1 MTGTQLLIVAL
12 VLIVAIFILLFR
24 ALSLRAPGKAKLSFG
39 DLFNVEIDL
48 GAADKDR
55 AKEAIG
61 SAIKERGG
69 NIGKA
74 QQQIDQAR
82 TTRVA
87 RVLWVDDHPDYN
99 LHETIA
105 LEELGLFVTK
115 ATATEAAEVYLQ
127 SLKFALVITDL
138 GRGNNPNAGLELL
151 KKVKLIQKDVPVI
164 VYTLG
169 ASEKRTWLTQSG
181 ARAVVDTPSDLI
193 AAVLANRPAVDHP
206 V

>member
-12 VLIVAIFILLFR
+12 VLIAAIFVLLFR

-48 GAADKDR
+48 GVADKNR
-55 AKEAIG
+55 AKDAIG

-69 NIGKA
+69 NIRNA
-74 QQQIDQAR
+74 QEQIDQTR
-82 TTRVA
+82 STRVA
-87 RVLWVDDHPDYN
+87 RVLWVDDNPDYN

-105 LEELGLFVTK
+105 LEGLGLFVTK
-115 ATATEAAEVYLQ
+115 ATTTEAAEIYLR

-138 GRGNNPNAGLELL
+138 GRGNNPNAGLDLL
-151 KKVKLIQKDVPVI
+151 KKVGHIQKDIPVI

-169 ASEKRTWLTQSG
+169 ADEKRTGLTEAG
-181 ARAVVDTPSDLI
+181 ARAVVDTPSELI
-193 AAVLANRPAVDHP
+193 VAVLANRPDAV
-206 V
+206 